1 MLQQCLCFGAW
12 LTAGAF
18 GMTSGAFAQSAY
30 PSKPIR
36 LIVPYTPGGGT
47 DVTARLV
54 ALPLS
59 QLLGQPIV
67 IDNRPGGGGTLAA
80 DMTAKSLPDGY
91 TLFLGSPGPLA
102 VNPVL
107 MAKIPYDAQKDFQPV
122 TQIIRSPLVLVVNNS
137 VSVQSVKDLIALAKT
152 KPGALNFA
160 SSGNGTIE
168 QLGAE
173 LFKAMTGVDM
183 THVPYR
189 GTAPALADLFG
200 GRVQLMFANLP
211 PVIAHI
217 RGGKI
222 RGIAVGGAARSV
234 SLPALPTFSE
244 SGAPGYEAGSWFGF
258 VLPAR
263 TPRVIVGRLYR
274 DTVTVVRSAALQEKF
289 AGLGAE
295 PVASTPEEFQSF
307 LRAKL
312 QEVAKIA
319 KFAGLKPE

>member
-1 MLQQCLCFGAW
+1 MMLHYAILGVLLLLMPAAHAQQ
-12 LTAGAF
+12 
-18 GMTSGAFAQSAY
+18 Y

-54 ALPLS
+54 AMPLS

-107 MAKIPYDAQKDFQPV
+107 MAKIPYDVQKDFQPV
-122 TQIIRSPLVLVVNNS
+122 TQIIRSPLVLVVNNG
-137 VSVQSVKDLIALAKT
+137 VPVQSVKDLIALAKA
-152 KPGALNFA
+152 KPGTLNFA

-189 GTAPALADLFG
+189 GTAPAMADLFG

-217 RGGKI
+217 RGSKI
-222 RGIAVGGAARSV
+222 RGLAVGGAARSA
-234 SLPALPTFSE
+234 SLPELPTISE

-263 TPRVIVGRLYR
+263 TPRAIVDRLYR
-274 DTVTVVRSAALQEKF
+274 DTAMVVRSTALQEKF

-295 PVASTPEEFQSF
+295 PVANTPEEFQVF

-312 QEVAKIA
+312 QEVTKVA
-319 KFAGLKPE
+319 KFSGMRLE